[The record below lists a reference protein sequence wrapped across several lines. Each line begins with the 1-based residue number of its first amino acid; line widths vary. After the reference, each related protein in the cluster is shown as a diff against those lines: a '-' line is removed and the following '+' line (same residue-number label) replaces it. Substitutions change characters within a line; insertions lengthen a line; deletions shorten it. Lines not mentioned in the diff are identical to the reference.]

1 MEAMN
6 MLTLVG
12 FPFLTILFFGLF
24 FKEIKSAILLTPWI
38 AEKKK
43 RVIRF
48 TLSGMITWG
57 LLVTAASISGYTGNF
72 QIFPLNV
79 MPLLL
84 IPLITT
90 IILLF
95 TADMKT
101 VVTHLSLKVL
111 TQLQVFRVF
120 VEIVLW
126 LLFIQ
131 NLLPEQMTFEGRNV
145 DILAGITSLFAARL
159 LVNNKR
165 WMIGWNIFGLIL
177 LLNIV
182 SIAILSMPTPFR
194 VFNNEPANTIV
205 THFPYVF
212 LPTFLVPLAYIL
224 HFMSLKKLLIKS

>member
-1 MEAMN
+1 METIN
-6 MLTLVG
+6 ILTSVG

-38 AEKKK
+38 EVKKK
-43 RVIRF
+43 RIIRF
-48 TLSGMITWG
+48 TLSGLIAWG

-84 IPLITT
+84 IPLIST

-101 VVTHLSLKVL
+101 VVIRLNLKVL
-111 TQLQVFRVF
+111 TQLQIFRVF
-120 VEIVLW
+120 VEIALW

-131 NLLPEQMTFEGRNV
+131 NQLPEQMTFEGRNF
-145 DILAGITSLFAARL
+145 DILAGITSVFAARFF
-159 LVNNKR
+159 VNNKG
-165 WMIGWNIFGLIL
+165 WMIGWNIFGLLL

-182 SIAILSMPTPFR
+182 SIALLSMPTPFR
-194 VFNNEPANTIV
+194 VFDNEPASTIV
-205 THFPYVF
+205 THFPYAF